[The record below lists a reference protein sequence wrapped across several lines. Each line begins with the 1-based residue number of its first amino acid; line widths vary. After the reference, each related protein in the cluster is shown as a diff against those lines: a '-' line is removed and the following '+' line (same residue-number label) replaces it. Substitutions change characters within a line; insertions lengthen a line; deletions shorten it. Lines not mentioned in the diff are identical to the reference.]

1 METRKVL
8 FYFVNREKMSIFAGD
23 FQTLLKTILKT
34 VYIMSN
40 NIYLKKGLD
49 LPICGTA
56 AQNTKKVITPDV
68 VAVKPTDFRG
78 LVPRLLV
85 REGDK
90 VLAGTPVLADKMSQN
105 ILFASPVSGT
115 VAEVVR
121 GEKRKLLEVRI
132 KADEK
137 QEYVDFGVKKVSE
150 MTAAQIKDA
159 LLEAG
164 LWPAITQRPYGIIAN
179 PAIKPKAIFVSSFST
194 APLAANP
201 EYALR
206 EDLEHI
212 QTAINAL
219 GKLTDGGVH
228 FSLNSENYSGTPF
241 HKVENVIQH
250 TFTGKHPAG
259 NVGVQIHHISPIRKG
274 ETVWTVS
281 LLMLAAIGK
290 LFNTGKYDVRR
301 KIAVTGPKA
310 INPAYVEG
318 YPGIAIKDVK
328 EFYDASEDLR
338 YVSGDVLTGTNVGA
352 DGFLGF
358 FDNQITI
365 LEEGDKYELLGWAK
379 PCRPKLFSASR
390 TYFSWLTPKKRYDM
404 DTNLHGGPRAFVV
417 NDVYSKVLPMELYP
431 VHLLKACLANNIDDM
446 EKFGIYEV
454 LEEDLALC
462 EYVCPSKIYIQQI
475 ITDGI
480 ALMLKEMC

>member
-1 METRKVL
+1 
-8 FYFVNREKMSIFAGD
+8 
-23 FQTLLKTILKT
+23 
-34 VYIMSN
+34 MSN
-40 NIYLKKGLD
+40 NIYLKQGLD
-49 LPICGTA
+49 LPINGDA
-56 AQNTKKVITPDV
+56 AQNTKKVIVPDV

-78 LVPRLLV
+78 LVPKLLV

-132 KADEK
+132 KADAT
-137 QEYVDFGVKKVSE
+137 QEYVDYGVKKVSA
-150 MTAAQIKDA
+150 MTAEQIKTS

-179 PAIKPKAIFVSSFST
+179 PEDKPKAIFISAFTT

-201 EYALR
+201 EFAFAA
-206 EDLEHI
+206 DMKHI

-219 GKLTDGGVH
+219 DKLTDGGIH
-228 FSLNSENYSGTPF
+228 LSLNSENCSGTPF
-241 HKVENVIQH
+241 HKLENTIQH
-250 TFTGKHPAG
+250 TFSGKHPAG
-259 NVGVQIHHISPIRKG
+259 NVGVQIHHVAPIRKG

-281 LLMLAAIGK
+281 PLMLAAIGK
-290 LFNTGKYDVRR
+290 LFDTGKYDVKR

-310 INPAYVEG
+310 IGPAYVEG
-318 YPGIAIKDVK
+318 YPGISIKDIK
-328 EFYDASEDLR
+328 DFYNAGENLR
-338 YVSGDVLTGTNVGA
+338 FISGDVLTGTNIGA
-352 DGFLGF
+352 EGFLGF

-379 PCRPKLFSASR
+379 PCRSKLFSASR
-390 TYFSWLTPKKRYDM
+390 TYFSWLTPNKKYDM
-404 DTNLHGGPRAFVV
+404 DTNLHGGPRAFVM
-417 NDVYSKVLPMELYP
+417 NDLYSKVLPMELYP
-431 VHLLKACLANNIDDM
+431 VYLLKACLANDIDKM
-446 EKFGIYEV
+446 EKFGIYEI

>member
-1 METRKVL
+1 
-8 FYFVNREKMSIFAGD
+8 MSIFAGAKID
-23 FQTLLKTILKT
+23 FEQILKNHF
-34 VYIMSN
+34 IMSN

-49 LPICGTA
+49 LPISGVA
-56 AQNTKKVITPDV
+56 AQNTKKVIVPDV
-68 VAVKPTDFRG
+68 VAIKPTDFRG
-78 LVPRLLV
+78 LVPKLLV
-85 REGDK
+85 REGDR

-105 ILFASPVSGT
+105 ILFTSPVSGT

-132 KADEK
+132 KADAE
-137 QEYVDFGVKKVSE
+137 QEYVDFGTKKVAD
-150 MTAAQIKDA
+150 MTAEQIKEA
-159 LLEAG
+159 LLAAG
-164 LWPAITQRPYGIIAN
+164 LWPALTQRPYGIIAN
-179 PAIKPKAIFVSSFST
+179 P
-194 APLAANP
+194 

-206 EDLEHI
+206 DEFEHI

-228 FSLNSENYSGTPF
+228 FSLNSATYSGTPF
-241 HKVENVIQH
+241 HKIENVIPH
-250 TFTGKHPAG
+250 VFTGKHPAG

-290 LFNTGKYDVRR
+290 LFNTGKYDLKR

-310 INPAYVEG
+310 NNPAYVEG
-318 YPGIAIKDVK
+318 YPGIAIKDVAD
-328 EFYDASEDLR
+328 FYNASEDLR
-338 YVSGDVLTGTNVGA
+338 FVSGDVLTGTNVGK
-352 DGFLGF
+352 DGYLGF

-365 LEEGDKYELLGWAK
+365 LEEGNKYELLGWAK
-379 PCRPKLFSASR
+379 PVRCSQFSASR
-390 TYFSWLTPKKRYDM
+390 TYFSWLTPKKKYDM

-417 NDVYSKVLPMELYP
+417 NDVYGKVLPMDLYP
-431 VHLLKACLANNIDDM
+431 VYLLKACLANDIDKM

-454 LEEDLALC
+454 LEEDFALC
-462 EYVCPSKIYIQQI
+462 EYVDPSKIYIQQI

>member
-1 METRKVL
+1 
-8 FYFVNREKMSIFAGD
+8 
-23 FQTLLKTILKT
+23 
-34 VYIMSN
+34 MSN

-49 LPICGTA
+49 LPINGVAT
-56 AQNTKKVITPDV
+56 QNTKKVIVPDV
-68 VAVKPTDFRG
+68 VAVKPTDFRS
-78 LVPRLLV
+78 LVPKLLV
-85 REGDK
+85 IEGDK

-132 KADEK
+132 KADAE
-137 QEYVDFGVKKVSE
+137 QEYVDYGVKNVAD
-150 MTAAQIKDA
+150 MTAEQIKEA
-159 LLEAG
+159 LLAAG
-164 LWPAITQRPYGIIAN
+164 LWPALTQRPYGIIAN
-179 PAIKPKAIFVSSFST
+179 PEVKPKAIFVSAFST
-194 APLAANP
+194 APLAASP

-206 EDLEHI
+206 DDLEHI

-228 FSLNSENYSGTPF
+228 FSLNSANYSGTPF
-241 HKVENVIQH
+241 HRIENVIPH

-318 YPGIAIKDVK
+318 YPGIAIKDVA
-328 EFYDASEDLR
+328 EFYNASENLR
-338 YVSGDVLTGTNVGA
+338 FVSGDVLTGTNVGA
-352 DGFLGF
+352 GGYLGF

-379 PCRPKLFSASR
+379 PVRCKLFSASR
-390 TYFSWLTPKKRYDM
+390 TYFSWLTPNKKYDM

-417 NDVYSKVLPMELYP
+417 NDVYGKVLPMNLFP
-431 VHLLKACLANNIDDM
+431 VHLLKACLANDIDGM

-462 EYVCPSKIYIQQI
+462 EYVDPSKIYIQQI

>member
-1 METRKVL
+1 
-8 FYFVNREKMSIFAGD
+8 
-23 FQTLLKTILKT
+23 
-34 VYIMSN
+34 MSN

-49 LPICGTA
+49 LPINGTA
-56 AQNTKKVITPDV
+56 SQNTKKVIVPDV
-68 VAVKPTDFRG
+68 VAVKPTDFRN
-78 LVPRLLV
+78 LVPKLLV

-105 ILFASPVSGT
+105 ILFTSPVSGT

-132 KADEK
+132 KADAK
-137 QEYVDFGVKKVSE
+137 QEYVDFGVKKVNE
-150 MTAAQIKDA
+150 MTAEQIKES
-159 LLEAG
+159 LLAAG
-164 LWPAITQRPYGIIAN
+164 LWPALIQRPYGIIAN
-179 PAIKPKAIFVSSFST
+179 PEVKPKAIFVSAFTT

-206 EDLEHI
+206 DDMEHI

-219 GKLTDGGVH
+219 TKLTDGGVH

-241 HKVENVIQH
+241 HKIENVIQH

-259 NVGVQIHHISPIRKG
+259 NVGIQIHHISPIRKG

-290 LFNTGKYDVRR
+290 LFNTGKYDLRR

-310 INPAYVEG
+310 LNPAYVEG
-318 YPGIAIKDVK
+318 LPGISMKDIK
-328 EFYDASEDLR
+328 EFYETADNLR
-338 YVSGDVLTGTNVGA
+338 FISGDVLTGTNIGA
-352 DGFLGF
+352 EGFLGF
-358 FDNQITI
+358 FDNQVTI
-365 LEEGDKYELLGWAK
+365 LEEGNKYELLGWAK
-379 PCRPKLFSASR
+379 PCRPALFSASR
-390 TYFSWLTPKKRYDM
+390 TYFSWLTPKKKYDM

-417 NDVYSKVLPMELYP
+417 NDTYGKVLPMDLYP
-431 VHLLKACLANNIDDM
+431 VYLLKACLANDIDKM

-454 LEEDLALC
+454 LEEDFALC

>member
-1 METRKVL
+1 
-8 FYFVNREKMSIFAGD
+8 
-23 FQTLLKTILKT
+23 
-34 VYIMSN
+34 MSN
-40 NIYLKKGLD
+40 TIYLKKGLD
-49 LPICGTA
+49 LPISGMA
-56 AQNTKKVITPDV
+56 AQNTKKVIIPDV

-78 LVPRLLV
+78 LVPKLLV

-137 QEYVDFGVKKVSE
+137 QEYVDFGVKKVADLSAE
-150 MTAAQIKDA
+150 QIRKA

-179 PAIKPKAIFVSSFST
+179 PEAKPKAIFVSAFST
-194 APLAANP
+194 APLAADA

-206 EDLEHI
+206 EDFEHI
-212 QTAINAL
+212 QTAVNAL
-219 GKLTDGGVH
+219 AKLTDGGVH

-274 ETVWTVS
+274 EIVWTVS

-310 INPAYVEG
+310 INPAYVEA
-318 YPGIAIKDVK
+318 YPGIAIKDLK
-328 EFYDASEDLR
+328 DFYDASENLR

-352 DGFLGF
+352 EGYLGF
-358 FDNQITI
+358 FDNQVTI
-365 LEEGDKYELLGWAK
+365 LEEGNKYELLGWAK
-379 PCRPKLFSASR
+379 PFRPSLFSTSR

-404 DTNLHGGPRAFVV
+404 DTNLHGGPRAFVM
-417 NDVYSKVLPMELYP
+417 NDVYSKVLPMDLYP
-431 VHLLKACLANNIDDM
+431 VQLLKACLANDIDKM

>member
-1 METRKVL
+1 
-8 FYFVNREKMSIFAGD
+8 
-23 FQTLLKTILKT
+23 
-34 VYIMSN
+34 MSN

-49 LPICGTA
+49 LPISGVAT
-56 AQNTKKVITPDV
+56 QNTKKVIVPDV
-68 VAVKPTDFRG
+68 VAVKPTDFRS
-78 LVPRLLV
+78 LVPKLLV

-105 ILFASPVSGT
+105 ILFTSPVSGT

-132 KADEK
+132 KADAE
-137 QEYVDFGVKKVSE
+137 QEYVDYGVKKVAD
-150 MTAAQIKDA
+150 MTAEQIKEA
-159 LLEAG
+159 LLAAG
-164 LWPAITQRPYGIIAN
+164 LWPALTQRPYGIIAN
-179 PAIKPKAIFVSSFST
+179 PEVKPKAIFVSAFST
-194 APLAANP
+194 APLAASP

-206 EDLEHI
+206 DDIEHI

-228 FSLNSENYSGTPF
+228 FSLNSANYSGTPF
-241 HKVENVIQH
+241 HRIENVIPH

-318 YPGIAIKDVK
+318 YPGIAIKDVA
-328 EFYDASEDLR
+328 EFYNASENLR
-338 YVSGDVLTGTNVGA
+338 FVSGDVLTGTNVGA
-352 DGFLGF
+352 NGYLGF

-379 PCRPKLFSASR
+379 PVRCKLFSASR
-390 TYFSWLTPKKRYDM
+390 TYFSWLTPNKKYDM
-404 DTNLHGGPRAFVV
+404 DTNLHGGPRAFVL
-417 NDVYSKVLPMELYP
+417 NDVYNKVLPMDLFP
-431 VHLLKACLANNIDDM
+431 VHLLKACLANDIDGM

-462 EYVCPSKIYIQQI
+462 EYVDPSKIYIQQI

>member
-1 METRKVL
+1 
-8 FYFVNREKMSIFAGD
+8 
-23 FQTLLKTILKT
+23 
-34 VYIMSN
+34 MSN

-49 LPICGTA
+49 LPISGEA
-56 AQNTKKVITPDV
+56 AQTVKKVIVPDV
-68 VAVKPTDFRG
+68 VAIKPTDFRN
-78 LVPRLLV
+78 LVPKLLV

-132 KADEK
+132 KADAEV
-137 QEYVDFGVKKVSE
+137 EYVDFGAKKVEDLSAE
-150 MTAAQIKDA
+150 QIKEA
-159 LLEAG
+159 LLAAG
-164 LWPAITQRPYGIIAN
+164 LWPALTQRPYGIIAN
-179 PAIKPKAIFVSSFST
+179 PEVKPKAIFVSAFST
-194 APLAANP
+194 APLAANA
-201 EYALR
+201 EFVLG
-206 EDLEHI
+206 EDAAHI

-241 HKVENVIQH
+241 HKIENVIQH

-290 LFNTGKYDVRR
+290 LFNTGRYDLKR

-310 INPAYVEG
+310 VAPAYVEG
-318 YPGIAIKDVK
+318 YPGIAIKDIA
-328 EFYDASEDLR
+328 EFYNAEEDLR
-338 YVSGDVLTGTNVGA
+338 YISGDVLTGTNIGK

-365 LEEGDKYELLGWAK
+365 LEEGNKYELLGWAK
-379 PCRPKLFSASR
+379 PMRFSQFSTSK
-390 TYFSWLTPKKRYDM
+390 TYFSWLTPKKKYDM

-417 NDVYSKVLPMELYP
+417 NDVYGKVLPMDLYP
-431 VHLLKACLANNIDDM
+431 VYLLKACLANDIDKM

-462 EYVCPSKIYIQQI
+462 EYVDPSKIYIQQI

>member
-1 METRKVL
+1 
-8 FYFVNREKMSIFAGD
+8 
-23 FQTLLKTILKT
+23 
-34 VYIMSN
+34 MSN
-40 NIYLKKGLD
+40 NIYLKRGLD
-49 LPICGTA
+49 LPIAGEA
-56 AQNTKKVITPDV
+56 VQQTKKVIVPDM

-78 LVPRLLV
+78 LVPKLLV

-132 KADEK
+132 KADAQ
-137 QEYVDFGVKKVSE
+137 QEYVDYGVKQVAD
-150 MTAAQIKDA
+150 MTAEQIKEA
-159 LLEAG
+159 ILAAG
-164 LWPAITQRPYGIIAN
+164 LWPAIIQRPYGVVAN
-179 PAIKPKAIFVSSFST
+179 PEVKPKAIFVSAFNT
-194 APLAANP
+194 APLAADA
-201 EYALR
+201 EYTLR
-206 EDLEHI
+206 DEFSNI

-219 GKLTDGGVH
+219 NKLTDGGVH
-228 FSLNSENYSGTPF
+228 MSFNAANYSGTPF
-241 HKVENVIQH
+241 HRLENVIHH
-250 TFTGKHPAG
+250 TFEGKHPAG

-290 LFNTGKYDVRR
+290 LFNTGKYDLTR
-301 KIAVTGPKA
+301 KIAVTGPMA
-310 INPAYVEG
+310 NEPAYVTAL
-318 YPGIAIKDVK
+318 PGTAIK
-328 EFYDASEDLR
+328 ELASFYDPSLDLR
-338 YVSGDVLTGTNVGA
+338 FVSGDVLTGTNVGKG
-352 DGFLGF
+352 GFVGF
-358 FDNQITI
+358 YDNQVTI

-379 PCRPKLFSASR
+379 PFRPKLFSTSR
-390 TYFSWLTPKKRYDM
+390 TYFSWLTPNTKYDM

-417 NDVYSKVLPMELYP
+417 NDVYGKVLPMDIYP
-431 VHLLKACLANNIDDM
+431 VYLLKACLAKDLDKM
-446 EKFGIYEV
+446 EKYGIYEV

-480 ALMLKEMC
+480 ALMMKEMC

>member
-1 METRKVL
+1 
-8 FYFVNREKMSIFAGD
+8 
-23 FQTLLKTILKT
+23 
-34 VYIMSN
+34 MSN
-40 NIYLKKGLD
+40 NIYLKQGLNI
-49 LPICGTA
+49 PIAGVA
-56 AQNTKKVITPDV
+56 AQETKKVIVPDV

-78 LVPRLLV
+78 LVPKLLV

-132 KADEK
+132 KADET
-137 QEYVDFGVKKVSE
+137 QEYVDYGTKRVAE
-150 MTAAQIKDA
+150 MSAEQIKEA
-159 LLEAG
+159 LLAAG
-164 LWPAITQRPYGIIAN
+164 LWPALTQRPYGIIAN
-179 PAIKPKAIFVSSFST
+179 PEVKPKAIFVSAFST
-194 APLAANP
+194 APLAADSEFTLKDEVAN
-201 EYALR
+201 
-206 EDLEHI
+206 I
-212 QTAINAL
+212 QTAIDAL

-228 FSLNSENYSGTPF
+228 LSINSENYSGTPF
-241 HKVENVIQH
+241 HKLNNVIVH
-250 TFTGKHPAG
+250 TFSGKHPAG

-281 LLMLAAIGK
+281 LHMLAAIGK
-290 LFNTGKYDVRR
+290 LFNTGKYDVSR

-310 INPAYVEG
+310 IAPAYVDG
-318 YPGIAIKDVK
+318 LPGISMKDIK
-328 EFYDASEDLR
+328 EFYNASENLR
-338 YVSGDVLTGTNVGA
+338 FVSGDVLTGKNIGA
-352 DGFLGF
+352 EGFLGF
-358 FDNQITI
+358 HDNQVTI

-379 PCRPKLFSASR
+379 PFRPSLFSASR
-390 TYFSWLTPKKRYDM
+390 TYFSWLTPKKKYDM

-417 NDVYSKVLPMELYP
+417 NDVYGKVLPMELYP
-431 VHLLKACLANNIDDM
+431 VYLLKACLANDIDKM

-462 EYVCPSKIYIQQI
+462 EYVCPSKIDIQQI

>member
-1 METRKVL
+1 
-8 FYFVNREKMSIFAGD
+8 
-23 FQTLLKTILKT
+23 
-34 VYIMSN
+34 MSN

-49 LPICGTA
+49 LPISGVA
-56 AQNTKKVITPDV
+56 AQTTKKVIVPDV

-78 LVPRLLV
+78 LVPKLLV

-132 KADEK
+132 KADAE
-137 QEYVDFGVKKVSE
+137 QEYVDFGVKKVAD
-150 MTAAQIKDA
+150 MTAEQIKEA
-159 LLEAG
+159 LLAAG
-164 LWPAITQRPYGIIAN
+164 LWPALTQRPYGIIAN
-179 PAIKPKAIFVSSFST
+179 PEVKPKAIFVSAFST
-194 APLAANP
+194 APLAASP

-206 EDLEHI
+206 DDIEHI

-228 FSLNSENYSGTPF
+228 FSLNSANYSGTPF

-250 TFTGKHPAG
+250 TFEGKHPAG

-310 INPAYVEG
+310 LNPAYVEG
-318 YPGIAIKDVK
+318 YPGIAIKDVA
-328 EFYDASEDLR
+328 EFYNAAENLR

-352 DGFLGF
+352 NGFLGF

-365 LEEGDKYELLGWAK
+365 LEEGDKYELFGWAK
-379 PCRPKLFSASR
+379 PVRCKLFSTSR
-390 TYFSWLTPKKRYDM
+390 TYFSWLTPKKKYDM

-417 NDVYSKVLPMELYP
+417 NDVYNKVLPMELYP
-431 VHLLKACLANNIDDM
+431 VHLLKACLANDIDKM
-446 EKFGIYEV
+446 EKLGIYEV

-462 EYVCPSKIYIQQI
+462 EYVDPSKIDIQQI

-480 ALMLKEMC
+480 SLMLKEMC

>member
-1 METRKVL
+1 
-8 FYFVNREKMSIFAGD
+8 
-23 FQTLLKTILKT
+23 
-34 VYIMSN
+34 MSN

-49 LPICGTA
+49 LPINGA
-56 AQNTKKVITPDV
+56 ATQNTKKVIVPDV
-68 VAVKPTDFRG
+68 VAVKPTDFRS
-78 LVPRLLV
+78 LVPKLLV

-115 VAEVVR
+115 VTEVVR

-137 QEYVDFGVKKVSE
+137 QEYVDYGVKKVAD
-150 MTAAQIKDA
+150 MTAEQIKEA
-159 LLEAG
+159 LLAAG
-164 LWPAITQRPYGIIAN
+164 LWPALTQRPYGIIAN
-179 PAIKPKAIFVSSFST
+179 PEVKPKAIFVSAFST
-194 APLAANP
+194 APLAASP

-206 EDLEHI
+206 DEIEHI

-228 FSLNSENYSGTPF
+228 FSLNSANYSGTPF
-241 HKVENVIQH
+241 HKIENVIPH

-310 INPAYVEG
+310 INPSYVEG
-318 YPGIAIKDVK
+318 YPGIAIKDVA
-328 EFYDASEDLR
+328 EYYNASENLR
-338 YVSGDVLTGTNVGA
+338 FISGDVLTGTNVGA
-352 DGFLGF
+352 DGYIGF

-379 PCRPKLFSASR
+379 PVRCKLFSASR
-390 TYFSWLTPKKRYDM
+390 TYFSWLTPNKKYDM
-404 DTNLHGGPRAFVV
+404 DTNLHGGPRAFVL
-417 NDVYSKVLPMELYP
+417 NDVYNKVLPMDLFP
-431 VHLLKACLANNIDDM
+431 VHLLKACLANDIDGM

-462 EYVCPSKIYIQQI
+462 EYVDPSKIYIQQI

>member
-1 METRKVL
+1 MK
-8 FYFVNREKMSIFAGD
+8 I
-23 FQTLLKTILKT
+23 ILKT

-40 NIYLKKGLD
+40 NIYLKKGLN
-49 LPICGTA
+49 LPISGVA
-56 AQNTKKVITPDV
+56 AQNTKKVIVPDV

-78 LVPRLLV
+78 LVPKLLV

-137 QEYVDFGVKKVSE
+137 QEYVDFGVKKVAE
-150 MTAAQIKDA
+150 MTAEQIKAA

-164 LWPAITQRPYGIIAN
+164 LWPALTQRPYGIIAN
-179 PAIKPKAIFVSSFST
+179 PEVKPKAIFVSAFST

-212 QTAINAL
+212 QTAVNAL
-219 GKLTDGGVH
+219 NKLTDGGVH

-290 LFNTGKYDVRR
+290 LFNTGKYDLKR
-301 KIAVTGPKA
+301 KVAVTGPKA
-310 INPAYVEG
+310 INPAYVEA
-318 YPGIAIKDVK
+318 YPGMAIKDVQ
-328 EFYDASEDLR
+328 EFYNASENLR
-338 YVSGDVLTGTNVGA
+338 FVSGDVLTGTNVGA
-352 DGFLGF
+352 NGFLGF
-358 FDNQITI
+358 FDNQVTI
-365 LEEGDKYELLGWAK
+365 LEEGDKYELFGWAK
-379 PCRPKLFSASR
+379 PFRTSLFSASR
-390 TYFSWLTPKKRYDM
+390 TYFSWLTPNKKYDM

-417 NDVYSKVLPMELYP
+417 NDVYGKVLPMNLFP
-431 VHLLKACLANNIDDM
+431 VHLLKACLANDIDGM

-462 EYVCPSKIYIQQI
+462 EYVDPSKIYIQQI
-475 ITDGI
+475 ISDGI

>member
-1 METRKVL
+1 
-8 FYFVNREKMSIFAGD
+8 
-23 FQTLLKTILKT
+23 
-34 VYIMSN
+34 MSN

-49 LPICGTA
+49 LPINGVA
-56 AQNTKKVITPDV
+56 AQNTKKVIVPDV

-78 LVPRLLV
+78 LVPKLLV

-121 GEKRKLLEVRI
+121 GDKRKLLEVRI
-132 KADEK
+132 KADAE
-137 QEYVDFGVKKVSE
+137 QEYVDFGTKKVAD
-150 MTAAQIKDA
+150 MTAEQIKEA
-159 LLEAG
+159 LLAAG
-164 LWPAITQRPYGIIAN
+164 LWPALTQRPYGIIAN
-179 PAIKPKAIFVSSFST
+179 PEVKPKAIFVSAFNT

-206 EDLEHI
+206 DEFEHI

-228 FSLNSENYSGTPF
+228 FSLNSATYSGTPF
-241 HKVENVIQH
+241 HKIENVIPH
-250 TFTGKHPAG
+250 VFTGKHPAG
-259 NVGVQIHHISPIRKG
+259 NVGVQIHHIAPIRKG

-290 LFNTGKYDVRR
+290 LFNTGKYDLRR
-301 KIAVTGPKA
+301 KIAVTGPKVN
-310 INPAYVEG
+310 NPAYVEG
-318 YPGIAIKDVK
+318 YPGIAIKDVA
-328 EFYDASEDLR
+328 EFYNASEDLR
-338 YVSGDVLTGTNVGA
+338 YISGDVLTGTNVGA
-352 DGFLGF
+352 NGYLGF

-379 PCRPKLFSASR
+379 PVRCSQYSSSR
-390 TYFSWLTPKKRYDM
+390 TYFSWLTPKKKYAM

-417 NDVYSKVLPMELYP
+417 NDVYGKVLPMDLFP

-462 EYVCPSKIYIQQI
+462 EFVCPSKIYVQQI

>member
-1 METRKVL
+1 
-8 FYFVNREKMSIFAGD
+8 
-23 FQTLLKTILKT
+23 
-34 VYIMSN
+34 MSN

-49 LPICGTA
+49 LPINGAA
-56 AQNTKKVITPDV
+56 AQNTKKVIVPDV

-78 LVPRLLV
+78 LVPKLLV

-132 KADEK
+132 KADAT
-137 QEYVDFGVKKVSE
+137 QEYVDFGVKKVAE
-150 MTAAQIKDA
+150 MSAEQIKEA
-159 LLEAG
+159 LLAAG
-164 LWPAITQRPYGIIAN
+164 LWPALVQRPYGITAN
-179 PAIKPKAIFVSSFST
+179 PEVKPKAIFVSAFST
-194 APLAANP
+194 APLAADT
-201 EYALR
+201 EYVLR
-206 EDLEHI
+206 DEFEHI
-212 QTAINAL
+212 QTAVNAL

-228 FSLNSENYSGTPF
+228 FSLNATNYSGTPF
-241 HKVENVIQH
+241 HKIENVIQH

-310 INPAYVEG
+310 VNPAYVDA
-318 YPGIAIKDVK
+318 YPGISMKDIK
-328 EFYDASEDLR
+328 EFYETPENLR
-338 YVSGDVLTGTNVGA
+338 FISGDVLTGTNIGA
-352 DGFLGF
+352 EGFLGF
-358 FDNQITI
+358 HDNQVTI
-365 LEEGDKYELLGWAK
+365 LEEGNKYELLGWAK
-379 PCRPKLFSASR
+379 PFRPKLFSASR
-390 TYFSWLTPKKRYDM
+390 TYFSWLTPNKKYDM
-404 DTNLHGGPRAFVV
+404 DTNLHGGPRAFVL
-417 NDVYSKVLPMELYP
+417 NDIYSKVLPMELYP
-431 VHLLKACLANNIDDM
+431 VYLLKACLAGDIDKM

-462 EYVCPSKIYIQQI
+462 EYVCPSKIDIQQI

>member
-1 METRKVL
+1 
-8 FYFVNREKMSIFAGD
+8 
-23 FQTLLKTILKT
+23 
-34 VYIMSN
+34 MSN

-49 LPICGTA
+49 LPISGMA
-56 AQNTKKVITPDV
+56 AQNTKKVIIPDV

-78 LVPRLLV
+78 LVPKLLV

-137 QEYVDFGVKKVSE
+137 QEYVDFGVKKVADLSAE
-150 MTAAQIKDA
+150 QIRKA

-179 PAIKPKAIFVSSFST
+179 PEAKPKAIFVSAFST
-194 APLAANP
+194 APLAADA

-206 EDLEHI
+206 EDFEHI
-212 QTAINAL
+212 QTAVNAL
-219 GKLTDGGVH
+219 AKLTDGGVH

-274 ETVWTVS
+274 EIVWTVS

-310 INPAYVEG
+310 INPAYVEA
-318 YPGIAIKDVK
+318 YPGIAIKDLK
-328 EFYDASEDLR
+328 DFYDASENLR

-352 DGFLGF
+352 EGYLGF
-358 FDNQITI
+358 FDNQVTI
-365 LEEGDKYELLGWAK
+365 LEEGNKYELLGWAK
-379 PCRPKLFSASR
+379 PFRPSLFSTSR

-404 DTNLHGGPRAFVV
+404 DTNLHGGPRAFVM
-417 NDVYSKVLPMELYP
+417 NDVYSKVLPMDLYP
-431 VHLLKACLANNIDDM
+431 VQLLKACLANDIDKM

>member
-1 METRKVL
+1 
-8 FYFVNREKMSIFAGD
+8 
-23 FQTLLKTILKT
+23 
-34 VYIMSN
+34 MSN

-49 LPICGTA
+49 LPINGAA
-56 AQNTKKVITPDV
+56 AQNTKKVIVPDV
-68 VAVKPTDFRG
+68 VAVKPTDFRS
-78 LVPRLLV
+78 LVPKLLV

-105 ILFASPVSGT
+105 ILFTSPVSGT

-132 KADEK
+132 KADAE
-137 QEYVDFGVKKVSE
+137 QEYVDFGVKKVAE
-150 MTAAQIKDA
+150 MTAEQIKEA
-159 LLEAG
+159 LLAAG
-164 LWPAITQRPYGIIAN
+164 LWPALTQRPYGIIAN
-179 PAIKPKAIFVSSFST
+179 PEVKPKAIFVSAFST

-228 FSLNSENYSGTPF
+228 FSLNSANYSGTPF

-250 TFTGKHPAG
+250 TFEGKHPAG

-310 INPAYVEG
+310 INPAYIEG
-318 YPGIAIKDVK
+318 YPGIAIKDVA
-328 EFYDASEDLR
+328 EFYNASENLR
-338 YVSGDVLTGTNVGA
+338 FVSGDVLTGTNVGA
-352 DGFLGF
+352 NGYLGF

-379 PCRPKLFSASR
+379 PVRCKLFSASR
-390 TYFSWLTPKKRYDM
+390 TYFSWLTPNKKYDM

-417 NDVYSKVLPMELYP
+417 NDVYGKVLPMNLFP
-431 VHLLKACLANNIDDM
+431 VHLLKACLANDIDGM

-462 EYVCPSKIYIQQI
+462 EYVDPSKIYIQQI